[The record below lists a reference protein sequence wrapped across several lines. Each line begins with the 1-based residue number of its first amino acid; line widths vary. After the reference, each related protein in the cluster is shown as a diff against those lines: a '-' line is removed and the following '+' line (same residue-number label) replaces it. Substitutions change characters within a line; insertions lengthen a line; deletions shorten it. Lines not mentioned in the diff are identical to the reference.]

1 MAKPKPR
8 KPKPRGSAQRR
19 SAAGAGAGQQQP
31 MTKAGMPDMQGM
43 LAQVQQMQADMAAA
57 QEALG
62 DETVEATVGG
72 GMVKVVATCNQE
84 IVSVEIDPEAV
95 DPEDVD
101 MLQDLVVA
109 GVNEALRLAKETAE
123 ERMGSV
129 TGGLDLGGLGSGL
142 GLDLGGLM
150 GS

>member
-1 MAKPKPR
+1 MQPK
-8 KPKPRGSAQRR
+8 A
-19 SAAGAGAGQQQP
+19 
-31 MTKAGMPDMQGM
+31 KAGMPDMNEM
-43 LAQVQQMQADMAAA
+43 LAQVQQMQADMQAT

-62 DETVEATVGG
+62 EETVKATVGG
-72 GMVKVVATCNQE
+72 GMVEVVATCNQE
-84 IVSVEIDPEAV
+84 IVSVAIDPEAV
-95 DPEDVD
+95 DPEDVE
-101 MLQDLVVA
+101 MLQDLIVA
-109 GVNEALRLAKETAE
+109 GVNEALRLAKQTAE